1 MARIKGSGVGR
12 RVVESGG
19 VVKKNDDGVV
29 DGVVVDGAVAVE
41 KIRKK
46 RRYRAGTVALRSIRK
61 VQKSGKRVCAAA
73 PLRFLARATVRDVGE
88 ELFGNPDLRITK
100 NALDALHD
108 ASEAYLV
115 GVLRLAG
122 CLGIHAGRLG
132 MKRCDLRLAR
142 VLVEDTPTLESQ
154 CFL

>member
-12 RVVESGG
+12 RVVEGD
-19 VVKKNDDGVV
+19 VVKKSAEGDGV
-29 DGVVVDGAVAVE
+29 DGVIVVE

-61 VQKSGKRVCAAA
+61 VQKSGKRLCAAA

-88 ELFGNPDLRITK
+88 EMFGNPDLRITK
-100 NALDALHD
+100 NALNALHD
-108 ASEAYLV
+108 ASESYLV

-132 MKRCDLRLAR
+132 MKRCDLRFAR
-142 VLVEDTPTLESQ
+142 VLVEDLPTLESQ
-154 CFL
+154 CLM